1 MSSGAFAIP
10 QIFPP
15 PLARMAGVITDA
27 EINVRAATSTS
38 ASASA
43 EAIRSGDLLR
53 GRPRSPGAAVLM
65 VASAVCL
72 VTGVGLAAQA
82 HRFGPR
88 SALAESLAGVL
99 LILGLALIGFGLPVF
114 R

>member
-1 MSSGAFAIP
+1 
-10 QIFPP
+10 
-15 PLARMAGVITDA
+15 
-27 EINVRAATSTS
+27 
-38 ASASA
+38 
-43 EAIRSGDLLR
+43 
-53 GRPRSPGAAVLM
+53 M

-82 HRFGPR
+82 YRFGAR
-88 SALAESLAGVL
+88 SAPAEALAGAL

>member
-1 MSSGAFAIP
+1 MSSDAFAISH
-10 QIFPP
+10 IFAPP
-15 PLARMAGVITDA
+15 CWRKWAGGGTDA
-27 EINVRAATSTS
+27 EFNVRAIKSTS
-38 ASASA
+38 ASA
-43 EAIRSGDLLR
+43 EAVRCGDLLR
-53 GRPRSPGAAVLM
+53 GRSRSPGAAVLM

-99 LILGLALIGFGLPVF
+99 LILGLALIGSGLPVF

>member
-1 MSSGAFAIP
+1 
-10 QIFPP
+10 
-15 PLARMAGVITDA
+15 
-27 EINVRAATSTS
+27 
-38 ASASA
+38 
-43 EAIRSGDLLR
+43 
-53 GRPRSPGAAVLM
+53 M

-82 HRFGPR
+82 YRFGAR
-88 SALAESLAGVL
+88 SALAESLAGAL

>member
-1 MSSGAFAIP
+1 
-10 QIFPP
+10 
-15 PLARMAGVITDA
+15 
-27 EINVRAATSTS
+27 
-38 ASASA
+38 
-43 EAIRSGDLLR
+43 
-53 GRPRSPGAAVLM
+53 M